1 MPPLAGY
8 WHSLLA
14 KHGHVWKAVYKE
26 ATKAVKAKLTGRVP
40 AQVEHVYAR
49 VPVRQSVHPVARIRQ
64 GQSGWLNSKRYFHN
78 AVRYLTTEA
87 RAGAGPTRAT
97 FKSATWTAIKQSP
110 GRAPFASTLR
120 PNLTGGTLGRTAGGY
135 GLGGGRVGAQRYF
148 SHGPAGQTQVVQN
161 VSQAVRAFMLGGQKA
176 QFDGVSPVTGE
187 KRYKAV
193 TQLQHDTGKKMRELP
208 KTTPGSHVD
217 FSINPT
223 VTALTPLKTVPG
235 FDSQEQHLNT
245 EGLLDVLSV
254 DFSRS
259 LKELAI
265 VLADLKRL
273 SALGDLPVTYQNSS
287 LRVHF
292 PGCDGD
298 TIERLCDELNIQRGM
313 VVQDEDFDAFTG
325 TEMALLFPFAP
336 SKPVSE
342 ADELFHQPPQRTK
355 KQSQPID
362 WQDMFTPSE
371 RSYEDSTRSETGFED
386 IDELEEDNPWLSSPS
401 EDEGYHFSDDV
412 VSSSH
417 SPLEYQGIEGIYRFI
432 EQCDSVRRN

>member
-14 KHGHVWKAVYKE
+14 KHGHVWKAAYKE
-26 ATKAVKAKLTGRVP
+26 ASKAVKAKLTGRVP
-40 AQVEHVYAR
+40 AQVEYAYAK

-64 GQSGWLNSKRYFHN
+64 GQSGWLNSKRHFHN
-78 AVRYLTTEA
+78 AVRYLTTTAEGSSG
-87 RAGAGPTRAT
+87 RTRASIQ
-97 FKSATWTAIKQSP
+97 SATWTAIKQSP
-110 GRAPFASTLR
+110 GRAPFASALR

-135 GLGGGRVGAQRYF
+135 TLGGGRAGAQRYF
-148 SHGPAGQTQVVQN
+148 SHGPASQTHVVQN

-176 QFDGVSPVTGE
+176 QFNGVSPITGE

-193 TQLQHDTGKKMRELP
+193 TRLQHDTGKKLREIP
-208 KTTPGSHVD
+208 RTTPGSHVD

-223 VTALTPLKTVPG
+223 VTALTPLKSIPG
-235 FDSQEQHLNT
+235 FEDEQQNLNT

-265 VLADLKRL
+265 VLSDLRKL
-273 SALGDLPVTYQNSS
+273 SVLGDLPITYHNSS
-287 LRVHF
+287 LRIHF
-292 PGCDGD
+292 PGCDSD
-298 TIERLCDELNIQRGM
+298 AVVRLCDELNIQRGM

-336 SKPVSE
+336 SRSVSE
-342 ADELFHQPPQRTK
+342 ADELFYDKPQAPRKNTD
-355 KQSQPID
+355 PID
-362 WQDMFTPSE
+362 WKNMLTPSE
-371 RSYEDSTRSETGFED
+371 QSYEDSTRSDGGLEEL
-386 IDELEEDNPWLSSPS
+386 DELQEENPWLSD
-401 EDEGYHFSDDV
+401 DESYHFSDEV

-432 EQCDSVRRN
+432 EQCDDVRRR